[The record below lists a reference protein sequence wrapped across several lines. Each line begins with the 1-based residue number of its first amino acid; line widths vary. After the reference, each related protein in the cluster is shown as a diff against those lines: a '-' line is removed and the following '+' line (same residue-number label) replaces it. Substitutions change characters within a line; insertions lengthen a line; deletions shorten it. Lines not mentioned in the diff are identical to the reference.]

1 MGVVWDPPQKVPRGS
16 LSLGHA
22 DHPLATSDIV
32 HSTRVGILSGRLSTI
47 SGYLTVVILSG
58 PAFHHLR
65 IYHIRRL
72 SPDGRGGRFNFP
84 GQTCPDPNELVVG
97 WERSTIQLPRTDMS
111 GSSGNAYLENI
122 RSRRFSFLGQT
133 CPNPLVTLPRIVWL
147 VRYSRFAGSI
157 SAHNQK
163 ANSNNTDDQVS

>member
-1 MGVVWDPPQKVPRGS
+1 MCGILPKKCHVAPSPLDTQTT
-16 LSLGHA
+16 
-22 DHPLATSDIV
+22 PLATRDIV

-133 CPNPLVTLPRIVWL
+133 CPNPLVTLTRTASPDSLAR
-147 VRYSRFAGSI
+147 
-157 SAHNQK
+157 
-163 ANSNNTDDQVS
+163 